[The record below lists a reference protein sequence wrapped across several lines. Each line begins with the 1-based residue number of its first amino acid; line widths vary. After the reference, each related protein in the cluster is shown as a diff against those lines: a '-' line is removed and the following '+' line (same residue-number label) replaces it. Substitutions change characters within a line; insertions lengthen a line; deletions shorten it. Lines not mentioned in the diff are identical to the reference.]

1 MKGGIF
7 MGIFQ
12 RADILL
18 PKDSNM
24 ESWAVIAVDQFVSQI
39 AYWEEVKHLAGDGP
53 STLNLVLPEAYL
65 EEDDSAAIAKINA
78 TMERYL
84 QEEVFTRYP
93 GSFIYVERTLQN
105 GSIRQGIVGALDL
118 ENYDYRPG
126 SATAIRATEQTV
138 PERIPPRVQIRRDA
152 PLELPHVLLL
162 CDDSEQKL
170 IEAAARKAQL
180 PCLYDFELMA
190 GGGHIRGYLLT
201 GSDADTVDQ
210 ALAAYETAAYARLG
224 ENAVLYAIGDG
235 NHSIA
240 AAKACY
246 ENLKKENPGKDL
258 SCHPARY
265 ALAELENIHHA
276 AQVFEPIHRLVKNTD
291 PEQLLA
297 ALRPFTCDN
306 GQPVQWMA
314 GNKSG
319 TVRMDCSDGQ
329 LPVGILQHFLDAY
342 KKDAPQDVDYI
353 HGEKDL
359 QELSCKE
366 NTVGFLLPAI
376 DKNAFFAG
384 IVAGGT
390 LPRKTFSMGH
400 AREKRYYLEARKIR

>member
-1 MKGGIF
+1 
-7 MGIFQ
+7 MGIFKS
-12 RADILL
+12 ADILL
-18 PKDSNM
+18 PRCDNM
-24 ESWAVIAVDQFVSQI
+24 ESWAVIAVDQFVSQPE
-39 AYWEEVKHLAGDGP
+39 YWEEVSRIAFNAP
-53 STLNLVLPEAYL
+53 SALNLVLPEAFL
-65 EEDDSAAIAKINA
+65 EEDDSVAISRINS
-78 TMERYL
+78 TMEHYL
-84 QEEVFTRYP
+84 HQKLFTQYP
-93 GSFIYVERTLQN
+93 DSYIYVERTLQN
-105 GSIRQGIVGALDL
+105 GCIREGIVGALDL

-126 SATAIRATEQTV
+126 STTPIRATEQTV
-138 PERIPPRVQIRRDA
+138 PERIPPRVQIRKDA

-170 IEAAARKAQL
+170 IEAAASRKAQL
-180 PCLYDFELMA
+180 PCLYDFDLMA

-201 GSDADTVDQ
+201 GSDAAAIDQ
-210 ALAAYETAAYARLG
+210 ALADYEKSARDRLG
-224 ENAVLYAIGDG
+224 EKAVLYAIGDG

-258 SCHPARY
+258 SSHPARY

-291 PEQLLA
+291 PEKLLS
-297 ALRPFTCDN
+297 ALQPFTCEN
-306 GQPVQWMA
+306 GQKVIWIA

-319 TVRMDCSDGQ
+319 TMYLDCSDGQ
-329 LPVGILQHFLDAY
+329 LPVGVLQQFLDAY
-342 KKDAPQDVDYI
+342 KKDSPQDVDYI

-376 DKNAFFAG
+376 DKSSFFAG

-400 AREKRYYLEARKIR
+400 AREKRYYLEARQIR